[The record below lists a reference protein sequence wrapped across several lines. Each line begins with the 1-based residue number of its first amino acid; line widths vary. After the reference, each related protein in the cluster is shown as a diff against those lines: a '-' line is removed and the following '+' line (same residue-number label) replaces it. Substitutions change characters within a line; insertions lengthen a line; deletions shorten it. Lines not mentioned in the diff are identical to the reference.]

1 LPSYEGIVPVSTDRK
16 GKQMRNQVYI
26 RIDKSAAFIAQLVRE
41 GVTFEAHQKYDDKDT
56 MVITLTGG
64 Y

>member
-1 LPSYEGIVPVSTDRK
+1 
-16 GKQMRNQVYI
+16 MRNQVYI